1 MRICGI
7 WAGNRVLY
15 MVCARCLLFRVFLTP
30 LRFSWGDVLLDAMA
44 GHNPLDMDHTLCCDS
59 KLFSVQFG

>member
-1 MRICGI
+1 M
-7 WAGNRVLY
+7 WY
-15 MVCARCLLFRVFLTP
+15 MGLKKGPLHGYVCARCLLFRVFLTP

>member
-1 MRICGI
+1 
-7 WAGNRVLY
+7 

-44 GHNPLDMDHTLCCDS
+44 GHDPLDMDHTLYNGVLTCDS